1 MKMNKNLKI
10 GFKIVAGVVV
20 LFFAILVFHIVT
32 AKPAVYENENLQVSR
47 IDFKNDIDSAQ
58 AKKINADLRS
68 IDGIT
73 SDSIIIKRNVL
84 VYFHNNSITNSEKVY
99 AALMSKGSYDAQRYI
114 LPEYLANKPVCPIDQ
129 NSMTYKLS
137 QKLNH
142 FFN

>member
-68 IDGIT
+68 INGIT
-73 SDSIIIKRNVL
+73 SDSIIIKRNVV
-84 VYFHNNSITNSEKVY
+84 VYFHNNKITNSEKVY
-99 AALMSKGSYDAQRYI
+99 DELMTKSPYEAERFM
-114 LPEYLANKPVCPIDQ
+114 LPENLANKEVCPIDQ
-129 NSMTYKLS
+129 NSFTYKMAKS
-137 QKLNH
+137 LNQI
-142 FFN
+142 F